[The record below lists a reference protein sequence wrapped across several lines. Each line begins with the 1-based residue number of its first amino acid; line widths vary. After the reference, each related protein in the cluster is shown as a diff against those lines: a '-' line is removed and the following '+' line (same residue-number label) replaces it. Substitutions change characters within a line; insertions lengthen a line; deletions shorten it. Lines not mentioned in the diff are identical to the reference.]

1 MLNPPSGC
9 LKTARGKDACF
20 TLTSLQ
26 ALSRCIRNRNPR
38 MPEADFIVAPRWII
52 PVEPAG
58 AILTG
63 HVAVIGSGRIVAIQ
77 ERAGAAET
85 WPEAEWLE
93 RPEHVLLPGFVNAHT
108 HGPMTLLRGYADDL
122 PLEQWLSEYI
132 WPAEARWANSEFVR
146 DGADLAIL
154 EMIRSGTTCFH
165 DMYLFPDEICAVAAE
180 RGIRAVVSMIVI
192 EAPTAWAT
200 EADEYIN
207 RGLEVHDRY
216 RDHPLVKLSFG
227 PHAPYTV
234 SDEPL
239 QRISTLANQLD
250 VPIQIHLHE
259 TADEVQQSVKATGF
273 RPLERLDKLGMLNPL
288 LNAVHMTELNT
299 DEIALLAERGVHVVH
314 CPESN
319 MKLASGFC
327 PVAELMQAGVNVAL
341 GTDGTASNNDLDM
354 LGEMRSAALLAK
366 AQSGNAAALNA
377 AEALTVATLNGARA
391 LGMEN
396 ETGSLLPGKA
406 ADMICIN
413 LASLACQPVH
423 NALSTV
429 VYSATRDQ
437 VSDVWVAGRQL
448 LSEGEFQTADEQEV
462 LARTAGWLS
471 KIHAEAS
478 A

>member
-1 MLNPPSGC
+1 
-9 LKTARGKDACF
+9 
-20 TLTSLQ
+20 
-26 ALSRCIRNRNPR
+26 
-38 MPEADFIVAPRWII
+38 
-52 PVEPAG
+52 
-58 AILTG
+58 
-63 HVAVIGSGRIVAIQ
+63 
-77 ERAGAAET
+77 
-85 WPEAEWLE
+85 
-93 RPEHVLLPGFVNAHT
+93 
-108 HGPMTLLRGYADDL
+108 
-122 PLEQWLSEYI
+122 
-132 WPAEARWANSEFVR
+132 
-146 DGADLAIL
+146 
-154 EMIRSGTTCFH
+154 
-165 DMYLFPDEICAVAAE
+165 MYLFPDEICAVAAE